1 MSIRTLTVDA
11 PDGTTALARR
21 NAVRGDRVARFERM
35 LEARHVETQIRR
47 FHDEGTAWGSTH
59 TAEWQEAA
67 AVGLAA
73 ALEHDD
79 LVCFPHRVHTL
90 SVAFGITPEA
100 VLAECL
106 GRASGIVGGIGGS
119 VHVTDTSVGILHTFT
134 ILGAQVPVA
143 AGVGLALQV
152 QGSASI
158 AVSIFGDGSVNMGA
172 FHEGLNL
179 ASIWRLP
186 VLFVCEN
193 NQYSEHTRYDLV
205 TAGGDIAARGASYA
219 IPSAA
224 VDGQDVDEVAAA
236 VADARTRV
244 AAGEGPFL
252 LEIKTWR
259 RYGHSRSDQAGYRD
273 DEEVA
278 RWIERDPIELF
289 AKRLRDE
296 GALDADVESRLR
308 EDVKRRVARAA
319 EHALAAPEPDVSV
332 MFRNV
337 LVEAKERQ
345 T

>member
-1 MSIRTLTVDA
+1 MSMRTLTVDA

-21 NAVRGDRVARFERM
+21 QAVLGDRVARLERM
-35 LEARHVETQIRR
+35 LEARHVETWVRR
-47 FHDEGTAWGSTH
+47 FHEDGVAWGSTH

-67 AVGLAA
+67 AVGLAS
-73 ALEHDD
+73 ALQADD

-90 SVAFGITPEA
+90 SLAFGVTPEA

-119 VHVTDTSVGILHTFT
+119 VHVTDTTVGILHTFT

-152 QGSASI
+152 RGSPSV

-179 ASIWRLP
+179 AAVWKLP

-193 NQYSEHTRYDLV
+193 NQYSEHTRYDSI
-205 TAGGDIAARGASYA
+205 TAGGDIAGRGSAYA
-219 IPSAA
+219 MPSQA
-224 VDGQDVDEVAAA
+224 VDGQDVDEVHAA
-236 VADARTRV
+236 VSAARAGV
-244 AAGEGPFL
+244 AGGEGPFL
-252 LEIKTWR
+252 LELRTWR

-273 DEEVA
+273 DAEVA
-278 RWIERDPIELF
+278 HWLDRDPIELC
-289 AKRLRDE
+289 ARRLRAEGLLDE
-296 GALDADVESRLR
+296 QAEEQVRASVAE
-308 EDVKRRVARAA
+308 RVATAA
-319 EHALAAPEPDVSV
+319 ERALAAPEPDLSV

-337 LVEAKERQ
+337 LAEGAEEA
-345 T
+345 